1 MFFPK
6 TNREGMEH
14 FSARRDVKIPATREF
29 RSFSKLKHFEYVET
43 SLIACNKAT
52 VLQVKAEPAFL
63 DYLMCIIKKCS
74 SYVGGNMNSVLL
86 SSLE

>member
-6 TNREGMEH
+6 TNHEGMEH
-14 FSARRDVKIPATREF
+14 FSASKNVKIPASREF

-43 SLIACNKAT
+43 SLIACNKVA
-52 VLQVKAEPAFL
+52 VLQVKAEPMFL

-86 SSLE
+86 NSLE